1 MFSGQTDHKDCLLY
15 KSILP
20 AQPSSLKELVVAQE
34 NGIQKEDKESDNHDI
49 QTDCRDDRRS
59 ESDEYV
65 NINGKDANLE
75 AESHVAA
82 AWNVPQMESWKLLFD
97 MDYSPP
103 KTHPPVHN

>member
-1 MFSGQTDHKDCLLY
+1 MFSGQNDLKDCLLHR
-15 KSILP
+15 SILP
-20 AQPSSLKELVVAQE
+20 AQPSWLKKLLVAE
-34 NGIQKEDKESDNHDI
+34 EIGTQKEAKVADNSSI

-65 NINGKDANLE
+65 IINSKDANVE

-82 AWNVPQMESWKLLFD
+82 AWNAPQMESWKLLFD